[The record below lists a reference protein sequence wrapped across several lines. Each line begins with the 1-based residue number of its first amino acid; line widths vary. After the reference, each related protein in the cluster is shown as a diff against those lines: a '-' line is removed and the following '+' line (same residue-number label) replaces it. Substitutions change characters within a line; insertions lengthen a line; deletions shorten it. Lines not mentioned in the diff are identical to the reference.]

1 MCAIVDANT
10 AAEVFGRNKTEAGS
24 AFFNWL
30 IREHGRLIVGGEV
43 RRELL
48 RTSARALLQQLTLAG
63 RAFTVDDAQVDATT
77 EVVRPQC
84 RSDDPHVVALAQVSG
99 ARLLYSNDMTLHRD
113 FGDPHLINAPRGS
126 IFSTNR
132 SDRLSRHHRRLLR
145 RNDLCSAAK

>member
-10 AAEVFGRNKTEAGS
+10 AAEVFGRDKTEAGS

-30 IREHGRLIVGGEV
+30 VREHGRLIVGGEV

-48 RTSARALLQQLTLAG
+48 RTSARELLQQMTLAG
-63 RAFTVDDAQVDATT
+63 RAFTVDDERVDAAA
-77 EVVRPQC
+77 EAVRPQC

-99 ARLLYSNDMTLHRD
+99 ARLLYSNDMLLHQD
-113 FGDPHLINAPRGS
+113 FGDARLISAPRGS
-126 IFSTNR
+126 VFSTNR

-145 RNDLCSAAK
+145 RNDLCGAAG